1 MTDQADDRSLPGEVV
16 DMPPEER
23 AAGLRELAELILDPN
38 WLDRDTL
45 ENIEQLTDPEHK
57 LPKRWR

>member
-1 MTDQADDRSLPGEVV
+1 
-16 DMPPEER
+16 MPPEER

-38 WLDRDTL
+38 WPDRDTP

-57 LPKRWR
+57 LPKRK

>member
-1 MTDQADDRSLPGEVV
+1 MTDQADDRSLPGEDVN
-16 DMPPEER
+16 MPPEER

-57 LPKRWR
+57 LPKRK

>member
-38 WLDRDTL
+38 
-45 ENIEQLTDPEHK
+45 
-57 LPKRWR
+57 